1 MGKRNKIMIFQP
13 LLIILIALIFSIIYL
28 VNIVNFANTIKNI
41 TNNKY
46 IALHEATEIE
56 YFIAKMSNIDS
67 TIDPKSSNYNEV
79 KNEILFEKDC
89 IKGKK
94 SEGIYKSIDYLFI
107 EDVISEHDRARL
119 CNDLDLYLDFI
130 IDRIDNDKINSSVFS
145 SIFSS
150 LNNQTESI
158 RQKISSDIIALENQL
173 QAHAILTTVIA
184 LSASIIIVV
193 ISIVLALQQRK
204 ASKYL
209 YNRDT
214 VLNIIT
220 ENSGQGIILYDIDHK
235 RVEFE
240 TKNIQ
245 AYKKNY
251 NDDFL
256 SCMGEED
263 RNIIENQILNKS
275 FNKKMNLELL
285 LKNNDKSNWYYLSA
299 IPVIEKNE
307 LKKVIFS
314 ISDFTEIKEYN
325 QALINAMN
333 ETKNANLAKRNFL
346 SSMSHEIRTPIT
358 TIIGLTEL
366 SAIEINNPDKI
377 KENLLNINQASNHL
391 LSLVNDILEFSKIES
406 GKIEIKKAPFL
417 VDDLITS
424 TLSIIKPQANVKSI
438 SLLIFNHTTVK
449 RIIGDFKKLK
459 QILINILNNS
469 IKYTNPNGEI
479 SLTINEEI
487 NDNIVNL
494 VFISKDNGIGMSDE
508 RLKKLFIPYERENY
522 ESLGT
527 GLGLV
532 ITKDIITLMG
542 GSIHVDSKINEGTT
556 VTINIP
562 FEISNEINSD
572 VTTNYDFSSMKILL
586 VEDNQ
591 INLKIIR
598 EFLTFKG
605 AKVTTCDNG
614 KKAVQKCLKESFD
627 VVLMDIQMP
636 VLNGYD
642 ATVQIRKNGY
652 QKPIVALTANAFKED
667 IDDTIKSGMDD
678 YLIKPITMNSLYE
691 KINQFKK

>member
-56 YFIAKMSNIDS
+56 YFIARMSNIDS
-67 TIDPKSSNYNEV
+67 TIDPKSSNYLEV

-94 SEGIYKSIDYLFI
+94 SEGIYQSIDYLFI
-107 EDVISEHDRARL
+107 ENVISEHDLARL

-130 IDRIDNDKINSSVFS
+130 IDSIDYDKINSSVFS
-145 SIFSS
+145 SVFSS

-193 ISIVLALQQRK
+193 ISIVLAFQQRK

-209 YNRDT
+209 YNRNT

-325 QALINAMN
+325 QTLINAMN

>member
-56 YFIAKMSNIDS
+56 YFIARMNNLDS
-67 TIDPKSSNYNEV
+67 TIDTGSSNYTEV

-89 IKGKK
+89 IKEKK
-94 SEGIYKSIDYLFI
+94 SEGIYQSIDYLFI
-107 EDVISEHDRARL
+107 EDVISEHDLTRL

-130 IDRIDNDKINSSVFS
+130 IERIDNDKINSSVFS

-158 RQKISSDIIALENQL
+158 RQKISSDIITLENQL

-220 ENSGQGIILYDIDHK
+220 ENSGQGIILYDIEHK

-325 QALINAMN
+325 QTLINAMN

-366 SAIEINNPDKI
+366 STIEINNPNKI

-572 VTTNYDFSSMKILL
+572 ITTNYDFSSMKILL

-614 KKAVQKCLKESFD
+614 KKAVQKCLKDIFD

>member
-56 YFIAKMSNIDS
+56 YFIARMNNLDS
-67 TIDPKSSNYNEV
+67 TIDPKSSNYLEV

-94 SEGIYKSIDYLFI
+94 SEGIYQSIDYLFI
-107 EDVISEHDRARL
+107 ENVISEHDLARL

-145 SIFSS
+145 SVFSS

-209 YNRDT
+209 YNRNT

-325 QALINAMN
+325 QTLINAMN

>member
-56 YFIAKMSNIDS
+56 YFIARMSNIDS
-67 TIDPKSSNYNEV
+67 TIDPKSSNYLEV

-94 SEGIYKSIDYLFI
+94 SEGIYQSIDYLFI
-107 EDVISEHDRARL
+107 ENVISEHDLARL

-145 SIFSS
+145 SVFSS

-209 YNRDT
+209 YNRNT

-325 QALINAMN
+325 QTLINAMN

-417 VDDLITS
+417 VDDLIIS